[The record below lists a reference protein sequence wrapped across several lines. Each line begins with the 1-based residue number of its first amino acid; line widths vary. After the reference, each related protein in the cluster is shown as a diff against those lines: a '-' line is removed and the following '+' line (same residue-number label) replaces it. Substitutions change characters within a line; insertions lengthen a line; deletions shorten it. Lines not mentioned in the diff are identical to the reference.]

1 MDVFT
6 APKLLRAHA
15 KHDVETFGVRAI
27 FISADAADSAQ
38 VDAAAERIERELRP
52 LDIWVNNAMATIF
65 APLDVLR
72 KTSRRSRIHTR
83 MRFWLAWGV
92 LGFGLPA
99 AIAATLKVIRFVIPA
114 ALHGSVGQRFLLW
127 TAGPA
132 IAEWLFVL
140 ALWFVLRSRKQ
151 SFRELGVWRFGNA
164 KAWALALLLAAVSI
178 ASNLRLLPLMHVPIV
193 NAFVPRGF
201 HLAAALAMG
210 LTTGCCEEVLF
221 RAFLMVEAAN
231 EGYSKALQV
240 VLPGIA
246 FGFAHLGYSNHG
258 LTAVIGIMVPTAV
271 LGMLWG
277 IAYLLGRRILG
288 PCMAAHF
295 LNDATALPWIN
306 FFLFTGGLG

>member
-1 MDVFT
+1 MASTVAGT
-6 APKLLRAHA
+6 IPA
-15 KHDVETFGVRAI
+15 
-27 FISADAADSAQ
+27 SNAQ
-38 VDAAAERIERELRP
+38 
-52 LDIWVNNAMATIF
+52 
-65 APLDVLR
+65 
-72 KTSRRSRIHTR
+72 KQR

-99 AIAATLKVIRFVIPA
+99 AVVGTSKIVTLVIPA

-140 ALWFVLRSRKQ
+140 ALWFVLRSRQQ
-151 SFRELGVWRFGNA
+151 SFRDLGVWRLGNP
-164 KAWALALLLAAVSI
+164 KAWALALALAAVSI

-201 HLAAALAMG
+201 HLPAALAMG
-210 LTTGCCEEVLF
+210 VTAGFCEEVLF

-231 EGYSKALQV
+231 AGYSRALQV

-258 LTAVIGIMVPTAV
+258 LMTVIGIMVPTAV

-277 IAYLLGRRILG
+277 IAYLLGRRSLA
-288 PCMAAHF
+288 PCLAAHF

-306 FFLFTGGLG
+306 FFMFTGGIG